1 MESQND
7 MTPTARSLGLL
18 RKQGYIACSVEKWVP
33 STPAGYKGPI
43 ITRDAFNFGDILAAK
58 IGQPGA
64 LLVQT
69 TSGSN
74 ASTRVKK
81 IRQIAEA
88 GIWLAAGNG
97 IVVHSW
103 AKRGQ
108 AGKRKLWDCT
118 VIPIMTMDFEAA
130 LKDAIA
136 LHSDR
141 GATAVTTLT
150 DLLPA

>member
-1 MESQND
+1 MS
-7 MTPTARSLGLL
+7 TPTQRSLAKL
-18 RKQGYIACSVEKWVP
+18 RSEGYIATIVEKWVP
-33 STPAGYKGPI
+33 STSAGYKGPI
-43 ITRDAFNFGDILAAK
+43 ITRDAWNFGDILAAK

-88 GIWLAAGNG
+88 GIWMAAGNG

-108 AGKRKLWDCT
+108 AGKRKLWNCT
-118 VIPIMTMDFEAA
+118 VIPIMTVEFEAA
-130 LKDAIA
+130 M
-136 LHSDR
+136 R
-141 GATAVTTLT
+141 GATALDRDLSAMVTTT
-150 DLLPA
+150 PSDLPPA